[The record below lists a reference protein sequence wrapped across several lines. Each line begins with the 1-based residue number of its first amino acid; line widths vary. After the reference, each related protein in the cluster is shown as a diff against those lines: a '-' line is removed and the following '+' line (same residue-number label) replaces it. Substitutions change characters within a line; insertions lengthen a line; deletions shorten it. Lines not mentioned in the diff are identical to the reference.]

1 MNSAKTCVKPSVAS
15 RPLALPIALYP
26 KTDPYYLT
34 VHPIATLVAG
44 LFGGLVIGVCIAWL
58 AIRHRRSEVIT
69 DLAGESPQIPEGISS
84 VLDVLSSSA
93 VVVGPHDEGL
103 EATRCAANV

>member
-44 LFGGLVIGVCIAWL
+44 LFGGLVIGICIAWL
-58 AIRHRRSEVIT
+58 ALRHRRSEVIT
-69 DLAGESPQIPEGISS
+69 DLPGEGPQIPAGISS
-84 VLDVLSSSA
+84 GLHVLTSPA
-93 VVVGPHDEGL
+93 GGGGPPHRG
-103 EATRCAANV
+103 A